1 MTELAKT
8 QNKNTLKWI
17 KEKFKSDRPL
27 TRDEEAALFTLAKA
41 GNQSAKTKLLRSNMK
56 FVIKVAA
63 NYSNNTLTQE
73 ELINE
78 GAIGL
83 WHAIQYYD
91 TSRGVRFITYA
102 VWWIKAHITRAISEK
117 GSIIRIPI
125 NQQLLLK
132 KARKSRSLGGEMSP
146 EMKILDEM
154 EGRYTSLN
162 HPLSGEIGYTLEELI
177 RDENAEAVDKNAC
190 QMGQRKLIHKILNK
204 LPIKERQVI
213 KDLNGVDCDYSRSV
227 REESRVL
234 KLSRERIRQLRDQAI
249 RRIRNLDYDGHISAE
264 LCS

>member
-1 MTELAKT
+1 MAEQTKPQIKST
-8 QNKNTLKWI
+8 IKWI
-17 KEKFKSDRPL
+17 KEKFKSERPL
-27 TRDEEAALFTLAKA
+27 TRDEESVLFSLAKA
-41 GNQSAKTKLLRSNMK
+41 GNLAAKTKLLQSNMK

-73 ELINE
+73 ELVNE

-83 WHAIQYYD
+83 WHAIRYYD

-117 GSIIRIPI
+117 GNIIRLPI

-132 KARKSRSLGGEMSP
+132 RARKERSTGGEMSP

-154 EGRYTSLN
+154 DGHYVSLN
-162 HPLSGEIGYTLEELI
+162 KPLSSEISYTLEDLI
-177 RDENAEAVDKNAC
+177 KDENAEPVDKNIT
-190 QMGQRKLIHKILNK
+190 QETQNKLVRKYLNK
-204 LPIKERQVI
+204 LPQKERQVI
-213 KDLNGVDCDYSRSV
+213 KDLNGIDRDFDRSV

-234 KLSRERIRQLRDQAI
+234 RLSRERIRQLRDQAI
-249 RRIRNLDYDGHISAE
+249 QRIRNWNYDGHISAE
-264 LCS
+264 LFS